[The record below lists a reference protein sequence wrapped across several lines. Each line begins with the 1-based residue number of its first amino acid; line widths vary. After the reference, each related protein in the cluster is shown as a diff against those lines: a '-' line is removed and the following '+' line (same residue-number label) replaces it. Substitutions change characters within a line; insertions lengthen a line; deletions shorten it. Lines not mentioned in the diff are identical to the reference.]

1 MTCCVDNCCGP
12 GSYCCQHTAPH
23 THNRGIRVL
32 VEDEE
37 FGEDF
42 HVRASIGAVIAGLR
56 DAAWDTV
63 YRVPHGDGTIKL
75 PNNGV
80 WLCLRVGDE

>member
-1 MTCCVDNCCGP
+1 VSGSVD
-12 GSYCCQHTAPH
+12 
-23 THNRGIRVL
+23 VL

-42 HVRASIGAVIAGLR
+42 HVRVSIGAVIAGLR
-56 DAAWDTV
+56 EAAWATV
-63 YRVPHGDGTIKL
+63 YRVPNADGTIKL
-75 PNNGV
+75 PDGGV